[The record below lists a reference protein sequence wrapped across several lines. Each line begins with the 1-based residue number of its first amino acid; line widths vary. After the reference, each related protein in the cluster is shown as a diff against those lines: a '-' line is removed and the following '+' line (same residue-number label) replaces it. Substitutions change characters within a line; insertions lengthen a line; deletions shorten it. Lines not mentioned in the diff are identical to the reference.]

1 MNLLPIAIEFLQ
13 SFSLHIISIYHLR
26 SEERVGWGRGVGW
39 GGGEGGG
46 RGGEWKCEI

>member
-26 SEERVGWGRGVGW
+26 SEEGVGV
-39 GGGEGGG
+39 GERWGG
-46 RGGEWKCEI
+46 RGRRMEM